1 MRRILDR
8 EGQNGQT
15 AGPISVTHIRSNEF
29 IYRFAGLAFCEEHSI
44 LKDIEERS
52 ESLNLIKSREMLD
65 NFEKLSAGNYE
76 QVAQESM
83 TARQRERSERRED
96 SFKSI
101 ESKTG
106 SFGRLEILEGRDPNG
121 RLVTLM
127 VGDIKG
133 HYISLK
139 HDGQLGPVAG
149 GRLSHDQYFMGTV
162 DGEDLSMT
170 EAKAL
175 WVKYAGMAFV
185 EGKKETQKRRNAKI
199 ARKEIVEFL
208 LE

>member
-1 MRRILDR
+1 
-8 EGQNGQT
+8 
-15 AGPISVTHIRSNEF
+15 
-29 IYRFAGLAFCEEHSI
+29 
-44 LKDIEERS
+44 
-52 ESLNLIKSREMLD
+52 MLD
-65 NFEKLSAGNYE
+65 SFEKPSPENYE
-76 QVAQESM
+76 QIGQESM
-83 TARQRERSERRED
+83 TARQRQRSERRED

-101 ESKTG
+101 ESTTG
-106 SFGRLEILEGRDPNG
+106 SFGRLEMLEGRDPNG

-139 HDGQLGPVAG
+139 HDGQFGPIAG

-162 DGEDLSMT
+162 DGEDLSMI

-185 EGKKETQKRRNAKI
+185 EGKKETQPRRSAKI
-199 ARKEIVEFL
+199 DRKEIVEFL